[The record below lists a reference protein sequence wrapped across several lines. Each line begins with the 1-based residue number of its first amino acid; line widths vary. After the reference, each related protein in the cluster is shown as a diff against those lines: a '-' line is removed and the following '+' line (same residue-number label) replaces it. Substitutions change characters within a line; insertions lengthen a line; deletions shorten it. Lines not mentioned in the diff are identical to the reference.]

1 MVSALWTSRVSI
13 RFIAVSE
20 LLYESS
26 NIIIFVSLSIFTK
39 DFSNT
44 ELYFIEESFFLGKKG
59 KEDCQ
64 GGAPITDKATCESAC
79 IELDIP
85 VKKLSDG
92 FVCYQN
98 KKGKCFQNGKNNH
111 KSRLVCKK

>member
-1 MVSALWTSRVSI
+1 MNPQKLLIWLLNNF
-13 RFIAVSE
+13 RFTFNV
-20 LLYESS
+20 YQG
-26 NIIIFVSLSIFTK
+26 F
-39 DFSNT
+39 FSNT
-44 ELYFIEESFFLGKKG
+44 GSEEPEESFFLGKKG
-59 KEDCQ
+59 EEDCQ

-98 KKGKCFQNGKNNH
+98 KKGKCFQNGKNNN